1 MSKHPVVHIE
11 IAAKDP
17 SATGDFYASLFGW
30 TVTSDAQMDYVM
42 FNDEPGPGGGF
53 PKIDNKLYKPGDVV
67 IYIDTDDIEDTL
79 KKIVARGG
87 KALSPK
93 TEIPGMG
100 WFAFFADPNGN
111 RLALFTPMAMPA

>member
-17 SATGDFYASLFGW
+17 KATGQFYAQAFGW
-30 TVTSDAQMDYVM
+30 ETTTDPNFDYVM
-42 FNDEPGPGGGF
+42 FDDKPGPGGGF
-53 PKIDNKLYKPGDVV
+53 PKVDNEMYKPGDVV
-67 IYIDTDDIEDTL
+67 VYIDSDDIDASL
-79 KKIVARGG
+79 KQIVALGG

-111 RLALFTPMAMPA
+111 RLALFQAMKMPA

>member
-17 SATGDFYASLFGW
+17 KTTASFYAKVFGW
-30 TVTSDAQMDYVM
+30 ETTTDSSMDYVM
-42 FNDEPGPGGGF
+42 FDDKPGPGGGF
-53 PKIDNKLYKPGDVV
+53 PKIDNQNYKPGDVV
-67 IYIDTDDIEDTL
+67 VYIDSADIEASL
-79 KKIVARGG
+79 KQIESLGG
-87 KALSPK
+87 KRLSPK

-111 RLALFTPMAMPA
+111 RLALFQSVNKPA